1 MYVLCVSG
9 AVNTQGFVGFLLFF
23 MRYIWIF
30 IQEDEEE
37 TENSNQEEQLQLVHK
52 NEQTVS
58 ETKDPPAG
66 TKRQTDTYTTNK
78 LNCYIL
84 LPKANFVHDASA
96 LQANAVLGPR
106 PHSRACSPLPSTA
119 FSPHTNDNLEGESGP
134 GCLNKMIKSRE
145 KAGVT
150 RADPLFFGVRPSD
163 PSLLPRALRR
173 MLTMFPRRAVPDN
186 MVTII
191 KMSIVRSHILATG
204 LFPAD
209 EKLVAG
215 LE

>member
-1 MYVLCVSG
+1 
-9 AVNTQGFVGFLLFF
+9 
-23 MRYIWIF
+23 
-30 IQEDEEE
+30 
-37 TENSNQEEQLQLVHK
+37 
-52 NEQTVS
+52 
-58 ETKDPPAG
+58 
-66 TKRQTDTYTTNK
+66 
-78 LNCYIL
+78 
-84 LPKANFVHDASA
+84 
-96 LQANAVLGPR
+96 
-106 PHSRACSPLPSTA
+106 
-119 FSPHTNDNLEGESGP
+119 
-134 GCLNKMIKSRE
+134 MIKSRE
-145 KAGVT
+145 RAGVT

-163 PSLLPRALRR
+163 PSLLLRALRR